1 MTYRVFDI
9 NINKLFGVFPTEA
22 EDMRLVSVLLRDD
35 EGYADDLA
43 VSCEADDGTFAPA
56 LSGAALIA
64 RAEAVMTEEERI
76 EARRHEHSARV

>member
-22 EDMRLVSVLLRDD
+22 EAMRLVGVLLRDD

-43 VSCEADDGTFAPA
+43 VSCEADDGTFASP

-64 RAEAVMTEEERI
+64 RAEAVMAEDERI
-76 EARRHEHSARV
+76 EARRRKHPARI